1 MKHIRYLLFWAALFA
16 AGHICAQEAAT
27 PVQDNGTSLATG
39 SVDWSS
45 ASDLEVMLH
54 AIESVPPMPATSA
67 PQVGT
72 FWSAQ
77 HAPGTANAWPPLPGN
92 MFGLPVW
99 SLQNGDANDNTFLLD
114 DLNVN
119 YNPVA
124 SAAMTQE
131 GGMQPMDNSPPA
143 PGGGGSTNDFNPAGD
158 PMPDP
163 DYGTNLYIAQVSLA
177 TNYFS
182 GIISNTEPD
191 IQYEL
196 QYKTDLLQTNW
207 QSANWFVPGSEL
219 TNWTPFS
226 LSMSTLS
233 EISSS
238 NLFLRV
244 RSWID
249 SYDMGIPDWWQL
261 QYFGY
266 VGIDPYG
273 DPMGDGYSNLYKY
286 QHGLNPF
293 VSYAPQSPTFS
304 VAPTVSDNGVVV
316 SWSPA
321 QGAVESYTIYRN
333 GSAIATVSSST
344 FSYTDSTAVNLDD
357 PNDSD
362 YPVYTIQAN
371 YSGASYSSPE
381 EGPFNPRLSISPAI
395 VRGAQGQYILLVPNI
410 PSEAATIRFY
420 PQPSGATYPDDF
432 FNVETYLQ
440 PESDFTPS
448 STTNIIDV
456 PVSSFSTNGEYIIPA
471 SLMPLF
477 GTYGSFISCRAL
489 GSDGSAGAASTIFI
503 ANNYFLAESEIQARV
518 PFLDGTEQLKE
529 NLAFQLEAADKLGSF
544 SFNVDGANQA
554 VSFPQ
559 NYAYAGYYFPLD
571 FGSPQ
576 YDYALLNPF
585 KPFEDNYFY
594 RNFVYAFTNLNS
606 DGSLTSD
613 PFYSGGIVIEPEV
626 PFSFDEYGYVSTGNT
641 NLLAPQLSATNSQWL
656 YSPFEPSSPGQGD
669 IGITEVGTNL
679 YLNSGQANVFGL
691 QYQSAIQTYSDG
703 TFLYTNTLYSGD
715 NIPDSPY
722 TEYFYGQVTPPQL
735 ETVGYYFAIPNENY
749 LPGHVGFDPNNYTNS
764 IMITAVGQ
772 ESLVTAWAKQE
783 IANGASGKYGFLEQY
798 FDQAYLADSSGNIN
812 TNQPTGIL
820 SEYGEFFA
828 TDAGKTFLTTKR
840 DGSNQG
846 QFPIYTI
853 ALATD
858 VNHDGVIDPSFGSPD
873 FTSSAH
879 PFRFWVNDNNDSGDT
894 GGNDIPGYPA
904 TQNRTPNG
912 LTGQVNGTR
921 DLIDFFPVYVDIQ
934 SLLQVMQT
942 NSQYAGLQF
951 RLSQADGA
959 LNFVETSL
967 TPAYPDAYL
976 NDTIAAL
983 PWADATVT
991 TIPSSGIYLDTNF
1004 LDSIRDD
1011 GEGVLLVEAWTNT
1024 SAPLVLDVLQ
1034 GTNVIAES
1042 QLYLNITGV
1051 EQMFRHKNLTAAV
1064 TGSTIGLPDRLTDD
1078 SVPNEPDT
1086 DSNNF
1091 IFVHGY
1097 NVNPNEARGTESAMF
1112 KRMFWSGSHAKFY
1125 GVTWDG
1131 YSSQQHLLGLI
1142 ELTPNYHTNVV
1153 NAFITA
1159 PYLASF
1165 INGLSGTNT
1174 LAAHSLGNMVALS
1187 AISDWSANVQNY
1199 FMMDAAV
1206 PMEAIDPNAVPT
1218 AHMIDSDW
1226 DSYAD
1231 KLYASDWWQ
1240 LWSSGDARNTL
1251 TWDGRLDNFN
1261 GANVYNFYS
1270 SGEEVLR
1277 EYDSDPP
1284 VSSFGALSLL
1294 LTYWNQHP
1302 PLESFVWAWQE
1313 KSKGIAPFDTVLGS
1327 THGGWK
1333 FNSDYD
1339 TNGMHLPDSQATLL
1353 PNSELETNAFF
1364 DFASSSF
1371 TADLALEG
1379 SGGSAYAAAN
1389 RNRILSDAIPALT
1402 LPVGANPVSRLEP
1415 PNNPTQNNFDMQASF
1430 ENGWPA
1436 SRGSPQWPV
1445 GTTADGEWHH
1455 SDFQVVAYL
1464 YTYQLFNKMVTL
1476 GNLQ

>member
-1 MKHIRYLLFWAALFA
+1 MISLALNNSSGKTESFRKEKMKTIRSFLFGLGIFA
-16 AGHICAQEAAT
+16 ASFVQAQETAT
-27 PVQDNGTSLATG
+27 PVQESGTPSTAAN
-39 SVDWSS
+39 VDWSS
-45 ASDLEVMLH
+45 ASDLEVMLQAVESTP
-54 AIESVPPMPATSA
+54 AISPNSVPP
-67 PQVGT
+67 VGT

-77 HAPGTANAWPPLPGN
+77 HAPGTRLEWPPLPGN
-92 MFGLPVW
+92 LLGLPVW
-99 SLQNGDANDNTFLLD
+99 NLGDGVYLLD
-114 DLNVN
+114 DLDIDYNAVAAATKIMAADDGLSPPGSGDGGTN
-119 YNPVA
+119 YYNPA
-124 SAAMTQE
+124 DD
-131 GGMQPMDNSPPA
+131 PIPA
-143 PGGGGSTNDFNPAGD
+143 
-158 PMPDP
+158 P
-163 DYGTNLYIAQVSLA
+163 DYGSNLWIRVDGIFTNTYV
-177 TNYFS
+177 
-182 GIISNTEPD
+182 GIVSNTEPD
-191 IQYEL
+191 VQYEI
-196 QYKTDLLQTNW
+196 QSIGDLTQTNW
-207 QSANWFVPGSEL
+207 NSEGFIFGSEA
-219 TNWTPFS
+219 TNWTA
-226 LSMSTLS
+226 LA
-233 EISSS
+233 I
-238 NLFLRV
+238 NLAGRTNTALFFRI

-249 SYDMGIPDWWQL
+249 SYDLGIPDWWQL
-261 QYFGY
+261 EYFGY

-273 DPMGDGYSNLYKY
+273 DPAGDGYSNLYKY
-286 QHGLNPF
+286 QHGLNPL

-304 VAPTVSDNGVVV
+304 VAPTVNDNGVVV
-316 SWSPA
+316 SWNPA
-321 QGAVESYTIYRN
+321 QGAVESYTVYRN
-333 GSAIATVSSST
+333 GSAIATVSNST

-357 PNDSD
+357 PNDDD
-362 YPVYTIQAN
+362 YSIYTVQAN

-410 PSEAATIRFY
+410 PSDATTIRFY

-432 FNVETYLQ
+432 FNIETYLQ
-440 PESDFTPS
+440 PENDFTPS

-456 PVSSFSTNGEYIIPA
+456 PVSSFTTNGEYAIPT

-489 GSDGSAGAASTIFI
+489 GADGSAGAASTIFI

-529 NLAFQLEAADKLGSF
+529 NLAFQLEAADKLGAF
-544 SFNVDGANQA
+544 SFYVDGANQA

-559 NYAYAGYYFPLD
+559 NYAYAGFYFPLD
-571 FGSPQ
+571 FGSSQ
-576 YDYALLNPF
+576 YNFAFLHPF

-594 RNFVYAFTNLNS
+594 RNFVYAFTNLNG
-606 DGSLTSD
+606 DGSLTSS
-613 PFYSGGIVIEPEV
+613 PFYSGGIVIEPEA

-656 YSPFEPSSPGQGD
+656 YSPYEPSSPGQGD

-691 QYQSAIQTYSDG
+691 QYQSAIRTYSDG
-703 TFLYTNTLYSGD
+703 TFLYTNRLNSSGSIGD
-715 NIPDSPY
+715 VPY
-722 TEYFYGQVTPPQL
+722 TEFFYGQVTPPQL

-772 ESLVTAWAKQE
+772 ESLVTAWAKEE

-894 GGNDIPGYPA
+894 GGNDIPGYSS
-904 TQNRTPNG
+904 TFSQTPNG
-912 LTGQVNGTR
+912 VDDHVNGVR
-921 DLIDFFPVYVDIQ
+921 DLVDFFPVYVDIQ

-959 LNFVETSL
+959 LNILATYV
-967 TPAYPDAYL
+967 PPDQPLAYL
-976 NDTIAAL
+976 TDTNYAQSLAN
-983 PWADATVT
+983 ATVT
-991 TIPSSGIYLDTNF
+991 QITPAGLIFDTNLLSF
-1004 LDSIRDD
+1004 IRDD
-1011 GEGVLLVEAWTNT
+1011 GLGIFLVEARTNT

-1064 TGSTIGLPDRLTDD
+1064 TGSTAGPTDRLTDD

-1086 DSNNF
+1086 DGNNF

-1097 NVNPNEARGTESAMF
+1097 NTNPNEARGAETSMF

-1131 YSSQQHLLGLI
+1131 YGSQHHLLGI
-1142 ELTPNYHTNVV
+1142 KYVTPNYHTNVV

-1159 PYLASF
+1159 QYLASF

-1174 LAAHSLGNMVALS
+1174 MAAHSLGNMVALS

-1199 FMMDAAV
+1199 FMIDAAV
-1206 PMEAIDPNAVPT
+1206 PIEAIDGSVGVNTDMVHP
-1218 AHMIDSDW
+1218 DW
-1226 DSYAD
+1226 TPYDEN
-1231 KLYASDWWQ
+1231 LWASFWYQ
-1240 LWSSGDARNTL
+1240 LWPSGDARNTL
-1251 TWDGRLDNFN
+1251 TWNDRLDNFN

-1277 EYDSDPP
+1277 TQSGAPP
-1284 VSSFGALSLL
+1284 SVATALFDQSVLDGIFEQ
-1294 LTYWNQHP
+1294 NP
-1302 PLESFVWAWQE
+1302 VGSFVWVWQE
-1313 KSKGIAPFDTVLGS
+1313 KMKGRTLGNWILGS
-1327 THGGWK
+1327 NYGGWG
-1333 FNSDYD
+1333 FNSDYS
-1339 TNGMHLPDSQATLL
+1339 TLTVAQANALPDSQLQ
-1353 PNSELETNAFF
+1353 TNAFF
-1364 DFASSSF
+1364 DTSVDTALFTTSSS
-1371 TADLALEG
+1371 G
-1379 SGGSAYAAAN
+1379 STYAQAN
-1389 RNRILSDAIPALT
+1389 RNRILADTIPAVS
-1402 LPVGANPVSRLEP
+1402 LPIGANPVPSFNSSGR
-1415 PNNPTQNNFDMQASF
+1415 NFNMQISY
-1430 ENGWPA
+1430 ENGWPRVRL
-1436 SRGSPQWPV
+1436 SS
-1445 GTTADGEWHH
+1445 GEYNNNWYH
-1455 SDFQVVAYL
+1455 SDYEVVAYT
-1464 YTYQLFNKMVTL
+1464 YTHGLFDDLVTL
-1476 GNLQ
+1476 GNLK